1 MLGRLKSRKSYLDV
15 PKSRVSTGTSSNTVA
30 FPTTSTNNEAASQH
44 RRSLLTRKSPAA
56 GCSKKLLPKLVKQTI
71 NANNL
76 KAFEKQVPRALSVS
90 TVKKGRFSTGSFTLN
105 STQTLDEKVDAEFKT
120 DAHSSEN
127 SLNATYCLPS
137 YEATRMRHIPQKEDL
152 DMIILH
158 QNLPNV
164 GISKGRP
171 EQEQIESSVCPL
183 PLIEPSNLPPLFT
196 SFIAEECLHIA
207 AELNEKRETY
217 PLLTLDTAN
226 PIPVTGVSMISEEP
240 VPLDSSVYSCC
251 CSNTPPAKL
260 ALLCHSKLQENIL
273 EDVSSQLKLAEIKT
287 GDLTVGT
294 RMSNDYIETGAL
306 PWSPPE
312 NLIQFNKTITQ
323 GNLNDEEDTALKHDV
338 YSSDVLNESP
348 LSNVEYIQLNVPKV
362 MNDASITFSDTKN
375 DASSCFVP
383 AKTQSNSN
391 LSLSKVDLVLSE
403 RSLLS
408 DEKQI
413 LPKHRSFE
421 NELEPPDLLGCA
433 PSLSLSTDLI
443 QLDNTVTVQDKNV
456 TFVLSKDENSFRKS
470 LQTSALSNF
479 KQSMSPQ
486 DLLQLN
492 VTMNVDDLKNT
503 TCDTSKYKDL
513 GNDLRCKLPVSM
525 SKEIQLNATMILND
539 HKNATFI
546 ASKHEGCL
554 TNDILSN
561 LEQSLTTTNQD
572 ELNRIITVSDCKDA
586 TFIAPNLKDSL
597 ANNPNKTTNLADCKL
612 SLSSDSNEVRLT
624 PKKLKLV
631 RKAEALTS
639 GSELEQVKMS
649 GKNNHSSLSLNFG
662 KGSYSTGMEK
672 LSNEVKPGDVCISV
686 ELHKVAC
693 AVETSLPFIDSFQKK
708 EQSICE
714 HADSFHD
721 LVSSEWAPNCIS
733 TPCLAGK
740 PTFPEYLQL
749 DRSFLASS
757 STLQADVSDGLGKC
771 PNEQD
776 KTIDVAKSSGTEVT
790 EAKSSGRKTS
800 NAPSQRLQQT
810 KMGSENSLKLISYLP
825 AAKKKNITKA
835 SVSELCKSGVQKDTV
850 PSSAQTCKI
859 GSSVE
864 RGKPSIQPPGF
875 SKLCL
880 PKPRQLSGRLGRAVA
895 TGQMLGNK
903 IPSYHIRVN
912 AKMSPKIKSTP
923 LLTKAI
929 SKIPGVKGTTSVV
942 SSKLTVSETQKSA
955 ELFNIGM
962 ADPPHAIR
970 KASKPLVL
978 DSQNFVTG
986 IKRPNSAVEQKRR
999 LCPPPKRS
1007 KTAATFA
1014 GEVAI
1019 KQTKLKPL
1027 LGDSKQKMTR
1037 KSLTSESK
1045 VNMVKTA
1052 TEASTFKS
1060 KQELEVAKLQK
1071 KNKEL
1076 EEKIAMLERQNAALQ
1091 QEKENFALILEE
1103 GSIV

>member
-15 PKSRVSTGTSSNTVA
+15 PKRHVSTGTSSNTVA
-30 FPTTSTNNEAASQH
+30 FPTTCTNNEATSQH

-56 GCSKKLLPKLVKQTI
+56 GCSKKLLPKLMKQTI

-76 KAFEKQVPRALSVS
+76 KAFEKQVPRAPSVS

-105 STQTLDEKVDAEFKT
+105 STQTLDEKVDTEFKT
-120 DAHSSEN
+120 DALSNEN

-137 YEATRMRHIPQKEDL
+137 SEATCMRHIPQKEDL
-152 DMIILH
+152 DMMILH
-158 QNLPNV
+158 QNLPNI

-171 EQEQIESSVCPL
+171 EQEQIESNVCPL
-183 PLIEPSNLPPLFT
+183 PLVEPSNLTPLFT

-217 PLLTLDTAN
+217 PLLTLGTAN

-240 VPLDSSVYSCC
+240 MPLDSSVYSCC
-251 CSNTPPAKL
+251 CSNTSPAKL

-273 EDVSSQLKLAEIKT
+273 EDMSSQQNLAEIKT

-312 NLIQFNKTITQ
+312 NLIQFNETITQ

-338 YSSDVLNESP
+338 YSSYVLNESP
-348 LSNVEYIQLNVPKV
+348 LSSVEYIQLNVPKV
-362 MNDASITFSDTKN
+362 TNDVSITCSDTKN
-375 DASSCFVP
+375 DASSSFVP

-391 LSLSKVDLVLSE
+391 LSLSKGDLVLSE

-421 NELEPPDLLGCA
+421 NELEPPDLLGCT

-443 QLDNTVTVQDKNV
+443 QLDDTVTVRDKNV
-456 TFVLSKDENSFRKS
+456 TFVLSKDENSFRKG

-513 GNDLRCKLPVSM
+513 GNDLCCKLPVSM
-525 SKEIQLNATMILND
+525 REEIQLNATMILND

-586 TFIAPNLKDSL
+586 TFVAPKLKDGL
-597 ANNPNKTTNLADCKL
+597 ANNPNKTTNLANCKL

-624 PKKLKLV
+624 AKNLKLV

-662 KGSYSTGMEK
+662 KGSYSTGTEK
-672 LSNEVKPGDVCISV
+672 RSNEVKPGDDCISV
-686 ELHKVAC
+686 ELHKAAC
-693 AVETSLPFIDSFQKK
+693 AVETSLPFIDSSQKK

-733 TPCLAGK
+733 TPCLARK
-740 PTFPEYLQL
+740 TTIPEYLQL
-749 DRSFLASS
+749 DHSFLASS

-771 PNEQD
+771 PNDQD
-776 KTIDVAKSSGTEVT
+776 KTIDVAKSSGPEIT

-800 NAPSQRLQQT
+800 NAPSQQLQQT
-810 KMGSENSLKLISYLP
+810 KMGSENSLKRISYLP
-825 AAKKKNITKA
+825 AAKKKNITEA
-835 SVSELCKSGVQKDTV
+835 SVSELCKSGVQKDIV

-859 GSSVE
+859 GSSVK
-864 RGKPSIQPPGF
+864 RGKPSIQPPAF

-880 PKPRQLSGRLGRAVA
+880 PKSRQLSGKLGRAVA
-895 TGQMLGNK
+895 TGQMLGNNNK
-903 IPSYHIRVN
+903 ILPYHIKAN
-912 AKMSPKIKSTP
+912 TKMSPKIKSTP
-923 LLTKAI
+923 PLTKAI
-929 SKIPGVKGTTSVV
+929 SKIPGVKRTSSVV
-942 SSKLTVSETQKSA
+942 SSKLPVSKTQKST
-955 ELFNIGM
+955 ELFNIGT

-978 DSQNFVTG
+978 DSQNVVTG

-999 LCPPPKRS
+999 LYPSPKRS
-1007 KTAATFA
+1007 KTA

-1045 VNMVKTA
+1045 VKMVKTA

-1076 EEKIAMLERQNAALQ
+1076 EDKIAMLERQNAALQ
-1091 QEKENFALILEE
+1091 QGKENLALVLEE

>member
-15 PKSRVSTGTSSNTVA
+15 SKHRVSTGTSSNTVA
-30 FPTTSTNNEAASQH
+30 FPTTSTNHEAASQH
-44 RRSLLTRKSPAA
+44 RLSLLTRKSPAA
-56 GCSKKLLPKLVKQTI
+56 GCSKKLLPKLKQTI

-76 KAFEKQVPRALSVS
+76 KAFEKQVPRTPSVS

-105 STQTLDEKVDAEFKT
+105 STQTLDEKVDTEFKT
-120 DAHSSEN
+120 DAHSNEN
-127 SLNATYCLPS
+127 SLNATFCLPS
-137 YEATRMRHIPQKEDL
+137 SEATCMRHIPQKEDL
-152 DMIILH
+152 DMILH

-171 EQEQIESSVCPL
+171 EQEQIESNVCPL
-183 PLIEPSNLPPLFT
+183 PLVEPSNLTPLFT

-217 PLLTLDTAN
+217 PPLTLGTAN

-240 VPLDSSVYSCC
+240 IPLDSSIYSCC
-251 CSNTPPAKL
+251 CSNTSPAKL

-273 EDVSSQLKLAEIKT
+273 EDMSSQQKLAEIKT

-312 NLIQFNKTITQ
+312 NLIQFNETITQ
-323 GNLNDEEDTALKHDV
+323 SNLNDEEDTALKHDV
-338 YSSDVLNESP
+338 YSSNVLNESP

-383 AKTQSNSN
+383 AKIQSNSN

-421 NELEPPDLLGCA
+421 NELEPPDLLGCT

-443 QLDNTVTVQDKNV
+443 QLDDTVTVQDKNV
-456 TFVLSKDENSFRKS
+456 TFVLSKDENSFQKS

-492 VTMNVDDLKNT
+492 VTMNVDDLKNA

-525 SKEIQLNATMILND
+525 REEIQLNATMILND

-586 TFIAPNLKDSL
+586 TFVAPKLKDSL
-597 ANNPNKTTNLADCKL
+597 ANNPNKTTNLADYKL
-612 SLSSDSNEVRLT
+612 SLSSESNEVRLT
-624 PKKLKLV
+624 PKNLKLV

-672 LSNEVKPGDVCISV
+672 RSNEVKPGDVCISV
-686 ELHKVAC
+686 ELHKGAC
-693 AVETSLPFIDSFQKK
+693 AVETSLPFIDSSQKK

-740 PTFPEYLQL
+740 TTFPEYLQL

-810 KMGSENSLKLISYLP
+810 KMGSENSLKLIYLP
-825 AAKKKNITKA
+825 AAKKKNITEA
-835 SVSELCKSGVQKDTV
+835 SVSELCKSGVQKDIV

-859 GSSVE
+859 GSSVK

-895 TGQMLGNK
+895 TGQMLGNNNK
-903 IPSYHIRVN
+903 IPPYHIRVN
-912 AKMSPKIKSTP
+912 TKMSPKIKSTP
-923 LLTKAI
+923 PLTKAI
-929 SKIPGVKGTTSVV
+929 SKIPGVKRTSSVV

-962 ADPPHAIR
+962 ADPPPAIR
-970 KASKPLVL
+970 KTSKPLVL
-978 DSQNFVTG
+978 DSQNVVTG

-999 LCPPPKRS
+999 LYPSPKRS
-1007 KTAATFA
+1007 KTA

-1019 KQTKLKPL
+1019 KQTKLKQL
-1027 LGDSKQKMTR
+1027 LGNSKQKMTR

-1045 VNMVKTA
+1045 VKVVKTA

-1060 KQELEVAKLQK
+1060 KQELEVANLQK

-1091 QEKENFALILEE
+1091 QEKENLALVLEE